1 MRRSRRKSFE
11 ELVNENKQQLLSDR
25 EAIDRIEE
33 RIEKRY
39 EMKLLSKLNILN
51 TSTILVLRRR

>member
-39 EMKLLSKLNILN
+39 EMKLLSKLNNFN

>member
-1 MRRSRRKSFE
+1 
-11 ELVNENKQQLLSDR
+11 R

-39 EMKLLSKLNILN
+39 EMKLFKQAE
-51 TSTILVLRRR
+51 

>member
-11 ELVNENKQQLLSDR
+11 ELVKENKQQLLSDR
-25 EAIDRIEE
+25 DAIDRIEE

-39 EMKLLSKLNILN
+39 EMKLFKQAE
-51 TSTILVLRRR
+51 